1 MTGKLTRGLVALA
14 VPFALAATW
23 WLASAGSTNPYYPP
37 LSETILNFDD
47 VWTSDQ
53 LRTHLLPS
61 LTSLFLGLALAAVLG
76 VVGGIAMGSS
86 ERLRRDVRPATEF
99 LRATPVVALVPI
111 ALVLFG
117 PGTRMEVTM
126 IAFAAAWPILV
137 ATTDGVRAADEVML
151 DTARV
156 FGTTARG
163 RLLRIALPSALPQV
177 MGGVR
182 IAVAVAVATMIVTN
196 MVGSSAGLGYF
207 VISAQQSFNL
217 TETWAGLLM
226 IGIVGCVTTSAVA
239 VVERLALRWHRL
251 WRADE
256 VET

>member
-1 MTGKLTRGLVALA
+1 MTGKLTRGFLALA
-14 VPFALAATW
+14 LPIALAATW

-37 LSETILNFDD
+37 LSEIVRNFGD

-61 LTSLFLGLALAAVLG
+61 LASLILGLALAAVFG
-76 VVGGIAMGSS
+76 VAGGIAMGYS
-86 ERLRRDVRPATEF
+86 ERLRRDVRPTIEF
-99 LRATPVVALVPI
+99 LRATPVVALIPI
-111 ALVLFG
+111 ALVLLG
-117 PGTRMEVTM
+117 PGTQMEVTM
-126 IAFAAAWPILV
+126 IAFAATWPIVV

-151 DTARV
+151 DTVRV
-156 FGTTARG
+156 FGITARG
-163 RLLRIALPSALPQV
+163 RLLRVALPSALPQV

-182 IAVAVAVATMIVTN
+182 IAVAVAVATMLVTN

-217 TETWAGLLM
+217 KETWAGLLL
-226 IGIVGCVTTSAVA
+226 IGIVGCGTTFVVAVA
-239 VVERLALRWHRL
+239 ERLVLRWHRL
-251 WRADE
+251 WRAKE